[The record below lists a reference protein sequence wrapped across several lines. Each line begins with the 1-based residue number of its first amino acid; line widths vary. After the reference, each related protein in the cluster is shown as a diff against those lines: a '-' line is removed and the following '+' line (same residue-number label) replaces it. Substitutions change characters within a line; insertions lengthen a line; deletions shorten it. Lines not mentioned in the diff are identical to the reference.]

1 MQNRFFFTLL
11 VVTLACRLAL
21 PVSAQDPKTQEDTVR
36 IATAAVQFEAVVTD
50 KNGRPVTGLTRDDF
64 QVLDEGVAQPLDL
77 FVAVNKGQPFST
89 DPTSTNAATRA
100 TTPLV
105 KPFEGRYIA
114 VIFDDL
120 SLSADN
126 FIRARKALKEYVD
139 TKVTEND
146 MVAIISTGGSLG
158 SLQQFTNEKRRLRYA
173 IDRISAQTSIA
184 DKLRDPRFKITVTEA
199 VRIDSGDRLTLENVV
214 RRVQTEDIDM
224 QSMPA
229 ESVEAQVRASAQ
241 SLVTQLAAVLRT
253 TLRTIENLSRGMAD
267 LPGRKVVNLITESLT
282 TAGGTTG
289 DITNQM
295 LHTMDQARRS
305 GVSIYALD
313 AGGVKSNNVSA
324 SERVTATGLQL
335 RNTNANAT
343 FTDFENISAA
353 RALAAGT
360 GGETFTNAND
370 LSVALEKA
378 AADSTSY
385 YVLGFKPATL
395 DNKFHRLTVSVKN
408 KPDVLIRTRRGY
420 LALNQ
425 ETARGSATEL
435 AAALI
440 SPVSRTDL
448 PLEVVANVVPKGN
461 AQVVVTG
468 LHIGRKHLTVPD
480 PKVEKNAV
488 YEVVAWVFAAGKDQ
502 PVGVIKT
509 DVTYDLANVKA
520 TEKLEQQGFLMA
532 HTFTELPPGAYQV
545 RAAVREKSTKL
556 VGSAYQFFEIPDPS
570 KSKMISVSS
579 LVLSPEGEAGFRGH
593 NSFKAGTN
601 MDMRYVIYN
610 LNSNPEIVQ
619 LVKLVDS
626 HENMLLNSRLQA
638 STTPSPT
645 EPSQFPQ
652 GTRLKV
658 PIKPGQYSLFVI
670 LHDPKTAFETER
682 RVDFVVE

>member
-11 VVTLACRLAL
+11 VVALSCRLAL
-21 PVSAQDPKTQEDTVR
+21 PVSAQDPKNQEDTVR

-50 KNGRPVTGLTRDDF
+50 KNGRPITGLTRDDF
-64 QVLDEGVAQPLDL
+64 QVLDEGTPQPLDL

-89 DPTSTNAATRA
+89 DPTSSSAATRA

-139 TKVTEND
+139 TKVTAND

-184 DKLRDPRFKITVTEA
+184 EKLRDPRFKLTVTEA
-199 VRIDSGDRLTLENVV
+199 VRIDSGDRLTLDNVV
-214 RRVQTEDIDM
+214 RRLQTEDIDM
-224 QSMPA
+224 QSMPV
-229 ESVEAQVRASAQ
+229 ESVEAQVRSTAQ
-241 SLVTQLAAVLRT
+241 NLVTQLNAVLRT
-253 TLRTIENLSRGMAD
+253 TLRTIENLSRGMGD
-267 LPGRKVVNLITESLT
+267 LPGRKIVNLITESLT
-282 TAGGTTG
+282 TAGGSSG

-295 LHTMDQARRS
+295 LQTIDVARRS
-305 GVSIYALD
+305 GVSVYALD
-313 AGGVKSNNVSA
+313 AGGVKSNNVNA

-335 RNTNANAT
+335 RNTNASAT

-353 RALAAGT
+353 RALAFGT
-360 GGETFTNAND
+360 GGETFANAND

-378 AADSTSY
+378 TADSSSY

-395 DNKFHRLTVSVKN
+395 DNKFHRLTVTVKN
-408 KPDVLIRTRRGY
+408 KPDVVIRTRRGY

-425 ETARGSATEL
+425 ETARGTATEL

-440 SPVSRTDL
+440 SPVSRTEL
-448 PLEVVANVVPKGN
+448 PLEVVANVVPKGS

-468 LHIGRKHLTVPD
+468 LHISRKHLTIPD
-480 PKVEKNAV
+480 PTVQKNAV
-488 YEVVAWVFAAGKDQ
+488 YEVVAWVFAAGRDQ

-509 DVTYDLANVKA
+509 DVTYDLTNGKA
-520 TEKLEQQGFLMA
+520 VEKLSQQGFLMA
-532 HTFTELPPGAYQV
+532 HTFTDLAPGAYQI

-556 VGSAYQFFEIPDPS
+556 VGSAYQFFEIPDTS
-570 KSKMISVSS
+570 KTKVISLSS
-579 LVLSPEGEAGFRGH
+579 LVLTPEGGIGFQGH
-593 NSFKAGTN
+593 NSFKPGTN
-601 MDMRYVIYN
+601 MELRYVIYN
-610 LNSNPEIVQ
+610 LKANPELVQ

-626 HENMLLNSRLQA
+626 TENMLLNSRLQA
-638 STTPSPT
+638 STTPAPND
-645 EPSQFPQ
+645 PSEFPQ
-652 GTRLKV
+652 GTRLRV
-658 PIKPGQYSLFVI
+658 PTKPGQYSLFVI

>member
-1 MQNRFFFTLL
+1 MLKHFFFTLF
-11 VVTLACRLAL
+11 VVALSCRLAL
-21 PVSAQDPKTQEDTVR
+21 PVSAQDPKPQEETVR

-64 QVLDEGVAQPLDL
+64 EVLDEGVAQPLDL

-89 DPTSTNAATRA
+89 DPNSTNAATRA

-105 KPFEGRYIA
+105 KPFEGRYIV

-184 DKLRDPRFKITVTEA
+184 EKLRDPRFKITVTEA

-224 QSMPA
+224 QAMPA
-229 ESVEAQVRASAQ
+229 ESVEAQVRGTAQ
-241 SLVTQLAAVLRT
+241 SLVTQLSAVLRT
-253 TLRTIENLSRGMAD
+253 TLRTIENLSRGMTD

-295 LHTMDQARRS
+295 LHTIDQARRS
-305 GVSIYALD
+305 GVSVYALD

-335 RNTNANAT
+335 RNTNSNST

-395 DNKFHRLTVSVKN
+395 DNKFHRLTVTVKS
-408 KPDVLIRTRRGY
+408 KPDVVIRTRRGY

-425 ETARGSATEL
+425 ETARGTATEL

-468 LHIGRKHLTVPD
+468 LHIGRKHLTIPD
-480 PKVEKNAV
+480 SKVEKNAV

-509 DVTYDLANVKA
+509 DVTYDLANAKA

-570 KSKMISVSS
+570 KSKVISMSS

-593 NSFKAGTN
+593 NSFKPGTN
-601 MDMRYVIYN
+601 MDMRYIIYN
-610 LNSNPEIVQ
+610 LNSNPDLVQ

-626 HENMLLNSRLQA
+626 HENMLLNSRLQT
-638 STTPSPT
+638 STTSSPT
-645 EPSQFPQ
+645 DSSQFPQ
-652 GTRLKV
+652 GTRVKV

>member
-1 MQNRFFFTLL
+1 MLKRFFFTLFAVAL
-11 VVTLACRLAL
+11 SCRLAL
-21 PVSAQDPKTQEDTVR
+21 PVSAQDPKPQEETVR

-50 KNGRPVTGLTRDDF
+50 KNGRPITGLTRDDF

-77 FVAVNKGQPFST
+77 FVAVNKGQQLST
-89 DPTSTNAATRA
+89 DPTSTSAASRA
-100 TTPLV
+100 TTSLV

-126 FIRARKALKEYVD
+126 FIRARKALKDYVD

-184 DKLRDPRFKITVTEA
+184 EKLRDPRFKISVTEA

-224 QSMPA
+224 QSMPPEA
-229 ESVEAQVRASAQ
+229 IEAQVRGTSQ
-241 SLVTQLAAVLRT
+241 SLVTQLNTVLRT

-267 LPGRKVVNLITESLT
+267 LPGRKIVNLITESLT
-282 TAGGTTG
+282 TAGGSTG
-289 DITNQM
+289 DITNQI
-295 LHTMDQARRS
+295 LQTIDQARRS
-305 GVSIYALD
+305 GVSVYAID

-324 SERVTATGLQL
+324 SERVTATGLQI
-335 RNTNANAT
+335 RNTNASST
-343 FTDFENISAA
+343 FTDFENISGA
-353 RALAAGT
+353 RALALGT
-360 GGETFTNAND
+360 GGETFANAND
-370 LSVALEKA
+370 LSFALDKA
-378 AADSTSY
+378 TADSTSY
-385 YVLGFKPATL
+385 YVLGFKPAKL
-395 DNKFHRLTVSVKN
+395 DNQFHRLTVTVKN
-408 KPDVLIRTRRGY
+408 KPDVVIRTRRGY

-440 SPVSRTDL
+440 SPVARTEL

-468 LHIGRKHLTVPD
+468 LHIGRKHLTIPD
-480 PKVEKNAV
+480 PTVEKNAV

-502 PVGVIKT
+502 PVGIIKT
-509 DVTYDLANVKA
+509 DVTYDLANAKA
-520 TEKLEQQGFLMA
+520 TERLEQQGFLMA

-570 KSKMISVSS
+570 KTKTASLSS
-579 LVLSPEGEAGFRGH
+579 LVLSPEGETGFRGH
-593 NSFKAGTN
+593 NSFKPGTN
-601 MDMRYVIYN
+601 MDVRYIIYN
-610 LNSNPEIVQ
+610 LKSNPELVQ
-619 LVKLVDS
+619 LVKLVDA

-638 STTPSPT
+638 STTPLPT
-645 EPSQFPQ
+645 EASQFPQ

-658 PIKPGQYSLFVI
+658 PAKPGQYSLFVI

-682 RVDFVVE
+682 LFDFVVE

>member
-1 MQNRFFFTLL
+1 MLKRFSFTLFA
-11 VVTLACRLAL
+11 VAISFRLAL
-21 PVSAQDPKTQEDTVR
+21 PVSAQDPKPQEDTVR

-50 KNGRPVTGLTRDDF
+50 KNGRPITGLTRDDF
-64 QVLDEGVAQPLDL
+64 QVLDEGAPQPLDL

-89 DPTSTNAATRA
+89 DPTSSSAASRA
-100 TTPLV
+100 TSPLV

-139 TKVTEND
+139 TKVTAND

-184 DKLRDPRFKITVTEA
+184 EKLRDPRFKLTVTEA

-214 RRVQTEDIDM
+214 RRLQTEDIDM
-224 QSMPA
+224 QSMPV
-229 ESVEAQVRASAQ
+229 ESVEAQIRSTAQ
-241 SLVTQLAAVLRT
+241 SFVTQLNAVLRT
-253 TLRTIENLSRGMAD
+253 TLRTIENLSRGMGD
-267 LPGRKVVNLITESLT
+267 LPGRKIVNLITESLT
-282 TAGGTTG
+282 TAGGSTG

-295 LHTMDQARRS
+295 LQTIDVARRS
-305 GVSIYALD
+305 GVSVYALD
-313 AGGVKSNNVSA
+313 AGGVKSNNVNA

-335 RNTNANAT
+335 RNTNASST

-353 RALAAGT
+353 RALAFGT
-360 GGETFTNAND
+360 GGETFANAND

-378 AADSTSY
+378 TADSSSY
-385 YVLGFKPATL
+385 YVLGFKPARL
-395 DNKFHRLTVSVKN
+395 DNKFHRLTVTVKN
-408 KPDVLIRTRRGY
+408 KPDVVIRTRRGY

-425 ETARGSATEL
+425 ETARGTATEL

-440 SPVSRTDL
+440 SPVSRTEL

-468 LHIGRKHLTVPD
+468 LHIGRKHLTIPD
-480 PKVEKNAV
+480 PTVEKNAA
-488 YEVVAWVFAAGKDQ
+488 YEVVAWVFAAGRDQ
-502 PVGVIKT
+502 PVGIIKT
-509 DVTYDLANVKA
+509 DVTYDLTNAKA
-520 TEKLEQQGFLMA
+520 VEKLSQQGFLMA
-532 HTFTELPPGAYQV
+532 HTFTDLAPGAYQI

-570 KSKMISVSS
+570 KSKVISLSS
-579 LVLSPEGEAGFRGH
+579 LVLMPEGGTGFQGH

-601 MDMRYVIYN
+601 MDLRYVIYN
-610 LNSNPEIVQ
+610 LKANPELVQ

-626 HENMLLNSRLQA
+626 QENMLLNSRLQA
-638 STTPSPT
+638 SVTPAPT
-645 EPSQFPQ
+645 DASQFPQ

-658 PIKPGQYSLFVI
+658 PTKPGQYSLFVI